1 MFRWLSATATRG
13 GWRGASSVENI
24 HMADDDLTDRIPDLE
39 AEIERLAGVAED
51 CRKII
56 LVSKPAIAI
65 GGLLLLAM
73 TFGLIEFNQLVM
85 VGSITAILGGIV
97 ASGSN
102 ATTLRHALADMRTA
116 EALRS
121 ELIGRLD
128 FPVVIDGTKKPE

>member
-1 MFRWLSATATRG
+1 
-13 GWRGASSVENI
+13 
-24 HMADDDLTDRIPDLE
+24 MADDDLTEISDLE
-39 AEIERLAGVAED
+39 TEIERLAGVAEA

-56 LVSKPAIAI
+56 LLAKPAIAI

-73 TFGLIEFNQLVM
+73 LFGLIGFDQLLM
-85 VGSITAILGGIV
+85 VGSITAFLGGIV

-102 ATTLRHALADMRTA
+102 TTTLRHALADMRAA

-128 FPVVIDGTKKPE
+128 LAVVVDGTNKPE

>member
-1 MFRWLSATATRG
+1 
-13 GWRGASSVENI
+13 
-24 HMADDDLTDRIPDLE
+24 MADDDLTDRISDLE
-39 AEIERLAGVAED
+39 AEIERLAGVAEA

-73 TFGLIEFNQLVM
+73 LFGVIGFDQLIM
-85 VGSITAILGGIV
+85 VGSITAFLGGIV
-97 ASGSN
+97 AAGSN